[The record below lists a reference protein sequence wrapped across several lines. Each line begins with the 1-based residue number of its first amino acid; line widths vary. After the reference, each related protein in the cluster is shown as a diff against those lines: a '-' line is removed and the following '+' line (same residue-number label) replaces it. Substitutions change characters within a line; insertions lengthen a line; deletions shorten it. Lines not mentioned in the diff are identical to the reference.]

1 MIRPAV
7 VAGQFYPGQK
17 ESLLK
22 SVESL
27 MPSTVY
33 EQSAIGLMSPHAG
46 YIYSGGVAGQTF
58 SAVKIPDEVIILGPN
73 HHGRGHMA
81 AVYASGT
88 WETPLGQMKIAAALA
103 SRILTECP
111 MTAEDSVAHRFEH
124 SLEVQLPFLQCRA
137 SDISIVPICIS
148 RMPLETLLQLGDGLA
163 RAVSSSSSTPPGS
176 TPLIVAS
183 TDMTHYEAGNVARKK
198 DFMALEKVLALD
210 PKGLYDVVQENRI
223 SMCGVLPTVVMLQ
236 AAIALGATD
245 AELIAYSN
253 SGDVTGDQSEVV
265 GYAGVRIS

>member
-58 SAVKIPDEVIILGPN
+58 STVKIPDEVIILGPN

-81 AVYASGT
+81 AVYTSGA
-88 WETPLGQMKIAAALA
+88 WETPLGQMMIATDLA
-103 SRILTECP
+103 RRILTECP

-163 RAVSSSSSTPPGS
+163 RAASSSSSTP
-176 TPLIVAS
+176 LVVAS

-210 PKGLYDVVQENRI
+210 PKGLYDVVQENKI

-236 AAIALGATD
+236 AAIVLGATD